1 MLKLSIVK
9 KFKSSLLYK
18 YIASFTIPIAIIS
31 LIFSIVLFITAYRII
46 DNYVITQFESSLDV
60 ISKTIFEDIDEND
73 VKAADN
79 GDKDKYEELLKDL
92 NESLKKY
99 DIQNAY
105 VLSRANGK
113 EHIIALSNKDNYQE
127 DYVFSDDMH
136 EALNTGTVQ
145 SSDIY
150 KDEYGIHKSI
160 FIPFKDTDILFGLDM
175 DAAFISKLQT
185 ETLWICIIMTVIF
198 LIFGIIVAYFI
209 SKGIIKPIKNM
220 TNYVGKVA
228 QGDLAV
234 EPLQIKGS
242 NEIAQLS
249 SGIENMTGDLR
260 SLIQQIAENAEQVAA
275 MSEEL
280 SAGSEQT
287 SASIQQITSS
297 MQEVAAGSDK
307 QTSSIEEVENH
318 ITTISTKMAEV
329 VSSVNDVTTKA
340 FSASSISEKG
350 NMTIQ
355 SATEKMV
362 ITSNAIQETS
372 EVVERLS
379 TYSNEISDIV
389 TLINEIT
396 DQTNL
401 LALNASIEAAR
412 AGEHGKGFA
421 VVAEEVRKLADQSLA
436 ATNNIRTRIETIKEE
451 SSQAVK
457 SMAISSSN
465 LEESSTTFN
474 ESGEAFKEIYTHIS
488 ALTQEMDYVNNIISN
503 INDGVSSIAIS
514 VEEVGVVALQSSGN
528 IQNVAAAS
536 EEQSASIEEITASS
550 NNLAEMAQELRNI
563 IQKFHL

>member
-1 MLKLSIVK
+1 LSIVK

-31 LIFSIVLFITAYRII
+31 IIFSIVLFFTSYRII
-46 DNYVITQFESSLDV
+46 DNFVITQFESSLEV
-60 ISKTIFEDIDEND
+60 ISNTIFDDLDKND
-73 VKAADN
+73 VKAADD
-79 GDKDKYEELLKDL
+79 GDKDKYDDLLKEL
-92 NESLKKY
+92 NDALKEY

-113 EHIIALSNKDNYQE
+113 EHIVALSDKDDYQE
-127 DYVFSDDMH
+127 DYVFSQEMKD
-136 EALNTGTVQ
+136 ALDTGTVQ

-150 KDEYGIHKSI
+150 EDEYGIHKSI
-160 FIPFKDTDILFGLDM
+160 FLPFKDTDILFGLDM

-185 ETLWICIIMTVIF
+185 ETLWICIIMTVMF
-198 LIFGIIVAYFI
+198 LIFGIIVAYVI

-234 EPLQIKGS
+234 ESLNIKGS

-249 SGIENMTGDLR
+249 EGIENMTTDLR

-297 MQEVAAGSDK
+297 MQEVAAGSEK
-307 QTSSIEEVENH
+307 QTSSIEDVETH
-318 ITTISTKMAEV
+318 ITTISTKMSEV

-340 FSASSISEKG
+340 SNASSISEKG
-350 NMTIQ
+350 NTTIQ
-355 SATEKMV
+355 SATDKMAL
-362 ITSNAIQETS
+362 TSNAIQETS
-372 EVVERLS
+372 EVVKRLS
-379 TYSNEISDIV
+379 TYSNEIGDIV

-436 ATNNIRTRIETIKEE
+436 ATNSIRTRIETIKEE
-451 SSQAVK
+451 STQAVK
-457 SMAISSSN
+457 SMEISSNN
-465 LEESSTTFN
+465 LVESSTSFN
-474 ESGEAFKEIYTHIS
+474 ESGEAFKEIYSNITS
-488 ALTQEMDYVNNIISN
+488 LTKEMDYVNNIISN
-503 INDGVSSIAIS
+503 INDGVNNIAFS
-514 VEEVGVVALQSSGN
+514 VEEVGVIAVQASGN

-550 NNLAEMAQELRNI
+550 NNLAEMAQQLRNI
-563 IQKFHL
+563 IQKFQL

>member
-1 MLKLSIVK
+1 MSIVK

-31 LIFSIVLFITAYRII
+31 IIFSIVLFFTSYRII
-46 DNYVITQFESSLDV
+46 DNFVITQFESSLEV
-60 ISKTIFEDIDEND
+60 ISNTIFDDLDKND
-73 VKAADN
+73 VKAADD
-79 GDKDKYEELLKDL
+79 GDKDKYDDLLKEL
-92 NESLKKY
+92 NDALKEY

-113 EHIIALSNKDNYQE
+113 EHIVALSDKDDYQE
-127 DYVFSDDMH
+127 DYVFSQEMKD
-136 EALNTGTVQ
+136 ALDTGTVQ

-150 KDEYGIHKSI
+150 EDEYGIHKSI
-160 FIPFKDTDILFGLDM
+160 FLPFKDTDILFGLDM

-185 ETLWICIIMTVIF
+185 ETLWICIIMTVMF
-198 LIFGIIVAYFI
+198 LIFGIIVAYVI

-234 EPLQIKGS
+234 ESLNIKGS

-249 SGIENMTGDLR
+249 EGIENMTADLR

-297 MQEVAAGSDK
+297 MQEVAAGSEK
-307 QTSSIEEVENH
+307 QTSSIEDVETH
-318 ITTISTKMAEV
+318 ITTISTKMSEV

-340 FSASSISEKG
+340 SNASSISEKG
-350 NMTIQ
+350 NTTIQ
-355 SATEKMV
+355 SATDKMAL
-362 ITSNAIQETS
+362 TSNAIQETS
-372 EVVERLS
+372 EVVKRLS
-379 TYSNEISDIV
+379 TYSNEIGDIV

-436 ATNNIRTRIETIKEE
+436 ATNSIRTRIETIKEE
-451 SSQAVK
+451 STQAVK
-457 SMAISSSN
+457 SMEISSNN
-465 LEESSTTFN
+465 LVESSTSFN
-474 ESGEAFKEIYTHIS
+474 ESGEAFKEIYSNITS
-488 ALTQEMDYVNNIISN
+488 LTKEMDYVNNIISN
-503 INDGVSSIAIS
+503 INDGVNNIAFS
-514 VEEVGVVALQSSGN
+514 VEEVGVIAVQASGN

-550 NNLAEMAQELRNI
+550 NNLAEMAQQLRNI
-563 IQKFHL
+563 IQKFQL

>member
-1 MLKLSIVK
+1 MSIVK

-31 LIFSIVLFITAYRII
+31 VIFSIVLFVTSYRII
-46 DNYVITQFESSLDV
+46 DNNVITQFESSLEV
-60 ISKTIFEDIDEND
+60 ISHTIFNDIDKND
-73 VKAADN
+73 VKAADD
-79 GDKDKYEELLKDL
+79 GDKDKYDEIL
-92 NESLKKY
+92 NELNDTLKEY
-99 DIQNAY
+99 DIENAY

-113 EHIIALSNKDNYQE
+113 EHIVALSNKVEYQE
-127 DYVFSDDMH
+127 DYVFSQDMH
-136 EALNTGTVQ
+136 EALNTGTIQ

-175 DAAFISKLQT
+175 DASFISKLQT
-185 ETLWICIIMTVIF
+185 ETLWICIIMTVMF
-198 LIFGIIVAYFI
+198 LIFGIIVAYII

-220 TNYVGKVA
+220 TSYVGKVA
-228 QGDLAV
+228 QGELAV

-249 SGIENMTGDLR
+249 SGIENMTADLR

-297 MQEVAAGSDK
+297 MQEVASGSEK

-318 ITTISTKMAEV
+318 ITTISTKMSEV
-329 VSSVNDVTTKA
+329 VSSVNDVTAKA
-340 FSASSISEKG
+340 SSASSISEKG
-350 NMTIQ
+350 NTTIQ
-355 SATEKMV
+355 SATEKMA

-372 EVVERLS
+372 EVVKRLS
-379 TYSNEISDIV
+379 TYSNEIGDIV

-436 ATNNIRTRIETIKEE
+436 ATNSIRTRIETIKEE
-451 SSQAVK
+451 SVQAVK
-457 SMAISSSN
+457 SMEISSSN
-465 LEESSTTFN
+465 LAESSTTFN
-474 ESGEAFKEIYTHIS
+474 ESGEAFKDIYSHVTS
-488 ALTQEMDYVNNIISN
+488 LTQEMDYVNNIISN

-514 VEEVGVVALQSSGN
+514 VETVGVIAVQSSGN

-550 NNLAEMAQELRNI
+550 NNLAEMAQQLRNI
-563 IQKFHL
+563 IQKFQL

>member
-1 MLKLSIVK
+1 MLKLSIVTK
-9 KFKSSLLYK
+9 LKSSLLYK

-31 LIFSIVLFITAYRII
+31 LLFSVVLFVTSYRII
-46 DNYVITQFESSLDV
+46 DNNVITQFESSLEV
-60 ISKTIFEDIDEND
+60 ISKTIFEDIDKND
-73 VKAADN
+73 IKAADN
-79 GDKDKYEELLKDL
+79 GEKDKYEEIL
-92 NESLKKY
+92 NQLDETLKKF
-99 DIQNAY
+99 DIENAY

-113 EHIIALSNKDNYQE
+113 EHIVALSNEDNHLE

-136 EALNTGTVQ
+136 EALDSGTVQ
-145 SSDIY
+145 TSDIY
-150 KDEYGIHKSI
+150 KDEYGTHKSI

-175 DAAFISKLQT
+175 DASFISKLQT
-185 ETLWICIIMTVIF
+185 ETLWICIVMTVIF
-198 LIFGIIVAYFI
+198 VIFGIIVAYFI

-220 TNYVGKVA
+220 TSYVGKVA
-228 QGDLAV
+228 KGDLAV
-234 EPLQIKGS
+234 EPLQIQGS

-249 SGIENMTGDLR
+249 NGIENMTEDLR

-280 SAGSEQT
+280 TASSEQT

-297 MQEVAAGSDK
+297 MQEVAAGSEK
-307 QTSSIEEVENH
+307 QTSSIDEVENH
-318 ITTISTKMAEV
+318 ITTISTKMSEV
-329 VSSVNDVTTKA
+329 VSSVSDVTAKA

-350 NMTIQ
+350 NTTIQ

-362 ITSNAIQETS
+362 VTSNAIQETS
-372 EVVERLS
+372 EVVKRLS
-379 TYSNEISDIV
+379 TYSNEIGDIV

-436 ATNNIRTRIETIKEE
+436 ATNSIRTRIETIKEE
-451 SSQAVK
+451 SAQAVK
-457 SMAISSSN
+457 SMEVSSSN
-465 LEESSTTFN
+465 LAESSTTFN
-474 ESGEAFKEIYTHIS
+474 ESGEAFGEIYSHVT
-488 ALTQEMDYVNNIISN
+488 ALTQEMDHVNNIITN
-503 INDGVSSIAIS
+503 INEGVGSIAIS
-514 VEEVGVVALQSSGN
+514 VEEVGVVAVQASGN

-563 IQKFHL
+563 TQKFQL

>member
-1 MLKLSIVK
+1 MSIVK

-31 LIFSIVLFITAYRII
+31 VIFSIVLFITSYRII
-46 DNYVITQFESSLDV
+46 DNFVITQFESELEV
-60 ISKTIFEDIDEND
+60 ISKTIFNDIDKND
-73 VKAADN
+73 IEAADN
-79 GDKDKYEELLKDL
+79 GDKDKYAEIL
-92 NESLKKY
+92 NELNETLKEY
-99 DIQNAY
+99 DIENAY

-113 EHIIALSNKDNYQE
+113 DHIVALSNKDDYQA
-127 DYVFSDDMH
+127 DYVFSEDMK
-136 EALNTGTVQ
+136 EALRTETVQ

-150 KDEYGIHKSI
+150 EDEYGIHKSI

-175 DAAFISKLQT
+175 DASFISKLQT
-185 ETLWICIIMTVIF
+185 ETLWICIIMTVMF
-198 LIFGIIVAYFI
+198 LIFGIIVAYVI

-220 TNYVGKVA
+220 TSYVGKVA

-234 EPLQIKGS
+234 ESLNIKGS

-249 SGIENMTGDLR
+249 DGIENMTEDLR

-297 MQEVAAGSDK
+297 MQEVAAGSEK
-307 QTSSIEEVENH
+307 QTSSIEDVETH
-318 ITTISTKMAEV
+318 ITTISTKMSEV
-329 VSSVNDVTTKA
+329 VSTVNDVTTKA
-340 FSASSISEKG
+340 SNASSISEKG
-350 NMTIQ
+350 NTTIQ
-355 SATEKMV
+355 SATEKMAL
-362 ITSNAIQETS
+362 TSNAIQETS
-372 EVVERLS
+372 EVVKRLS
-379 TYSNEISDIV
+379 TYSNEIGDIV

-436 ATNNIRTRIETIKEE
+436 ATNSIRTRIETIKEE
-451 SSQAVK
+451 STQAVK
-457 SMAISSSN
+457 SMEISSNN
-465 LEESSTTFN
+465 LSESSTSFN
-474 ESGEAFKEIYTHIS
+474 ESGVAFKEIYSNITS
-488 ALTQEMDYVNNIISN
+488 LTQEMDYVNNIISN
-503 INDGVSSIAIS
+503 INDGVNNIAFS
-514 VEEVGVVALQSSGN
+514 VEEVGVIAVQASGN

-550 NNLAEMAQELRNI
+550 NNLAEMAQQLRNI
-563 IQKFHL
+563 IQKFQL

>member
-1 MLKLSIVK
+1 MLKLSIVN

-31 LIFSIVLFITAYRII
+31 VIFSSVLFISSYQII
-46 DNYVITQFESSLDV
+46 NNIVIKQFESSLEV
-60 ISKTIFEDIDEND
+60 ISQTIFDDINEDDI
-73 VKAADN
+73 KAADN
-79 GDKDKYEELLKDL
+79 GDKDKYKEIL
-92 NESLKKY
+92 NELNETMNEY

-105 VLSRANGK
+105 VLSRTNGK
-113 EHIIALSNKDNYQE
+113 EHIVALSNKDNYQE
-127 DYVFSDDMH
+127 DYVFTKEMN
-136 EALNTGTVQ
+136 EALNSGTAQ

-175 DAAFISKLQT
+175 DASFISELQT
-185 ETLWICIIMTVIF
+185 KTLWTCIIMTVMF
-198 LIFGIIVAYFI
+198 LIFGSIVAYFI
-209 SKGIIKPIKNM
+209 SKGIIKPIKNI

-249 SGIENMTGDLR
+249 EGIENMTEDLR

-307 QTSSIEEVENH
+307 QTSSIEEVESH
-318 ITTISTKMAEV
+318 ITTISTKMSEV

-350 NMTIQ
+350 NTTIQ

-362 ITSNAIQETS
+362 VTSNAIQETS
-372 EVVERLS
+372 EVVKRLS
-379 TYSNEISDIV
+379 TYSNEIGDIV

-421 VVAEEVRKLADQSLA
+421 VVAEEVRKLADQSLV
-436 ATNNIRTRIETIKEE
+436 ATNSIRTRIETIKQE
-451 SSQAVK
+451 SMQAVK
-457 SMAISSSN
+457 SMEISSNN
-465 LEESSTTFN
+465 LAESSTTFN
-474 ESGEAFKEIYTHIS
+474 ESGKAFKEIYSNITS
-488 ALTQEMDYVNNIISN
+488 LTQEMDYVNNIISN
-503 INDGVSSIAIS
+503 INDGVSSIATS
-514 VEEVGVVALQSSGN
+514 VEEVGVVAVQSSGN

-550 NNLAEMAQELRNI
+550 NNLAEMAQQLRNI
-563 IQKFHL
+563 IQKFQL

>member
-1 MLKLSIVK
+1 MSIVK

-31 LIFSIVLFITAYRII
+31 VIFSIVLFITSNRII
-46 DNYVITQFESSLDV
+46 DNFVITQFESELEIISNV
-60 ISKTIFEDIDEND
+60 IFDDIDIND
-73 VKAADN
+73 VKAADD
-79 GDKDKYEELLKDL
+79 GDKDKYEDILKEL
-92 NESLKKY
+92 NEALKEY

-113 EHIIALSNKDNYQE
+113 EHIVALSDKDDYQE
-127 DYVFSDDMH
+127 SYAFSQEMND
-136 EALNTGTVQ
+136 ALDNGTVQ

-150 KDEYGIHKSI
+150 EDEYGIHKSI
-160 FIPFKDTDILFGLDM
+160 FLPFKDTDILFGLDM
-175 DAAFISKLQT
+175 DASFISKLQT
-185 ETLWICIIMTVIF
+185 ETLWICIIMTVMF
-198 LIFGIIVAYFI
+198 LIFGIIVAYVI

-220 TNYVGKVA
+220 TSYVGKVA

-234 EPLQIKGS
+234 ESLNIKGS

-249 SGIENMTGDLR
+249 DGIENMTGDLR

-297 MQEVAAGSDK
+297 MQEVAAGSEK
-307 QTSSIEEVENH
+307 QTSSIEEVETH
-318 ITTISTKMAEV
+318 ITTISTKMSEV
-329 VSSVNDVTTKA
+329 VASVNDVTTKA
-340 FSASSISEKG
+340 SNASSISEKG
-350 NMTIQ
+350 NTTIQ
-355 SATEKMV
+355 SATEKMAL
-362 ITSNAIQETS
+362 TSNAIQETS
-372 EVVERLS
+372 DVVKRLS
-379 TYSNEISDIV
+379 TYSNEIGDIV

-436 ATNNIRTRIETIKEE
+436 ATNSIRTRIETIKEE
-451 SSQAVK
+451 STQAVK
-457 SMAISSSN
+457 SMEISSNN
-465 LEESSTTFN
+465 LAESSTSFN
-474 ESGEAFKEIYTHIS
+474 ESGVAFKEIYSNITS
-488 ALTQEMDYVNNIISN
+488 LTQEMDSVNNIISN
-503 INDGVSSIAIS
+503 INDGVNNIAFS
-514 VEEVGVVALQSSGN
+514 VEEVGVVAVQASGN

-550 NNLAEMAQELRNI
+550 NNLAEMAQQLRNI
-563 IQKFHL
+563 IQKFQL

>member
-1 MLKLSIVK
+1 LSIVK

-31 LIFSIVLFITAYRII
+31 VIFSIVLFITSYRII
-46 DNYVITQFESSLDV
+46 DNFVITQFESELEI
-60 ISKTIFEDIDEND
+60 ISKVIFDDIDIND
-73 VKAADN
+73 VKAADE
-79 GDKDKYEELLKDL
+79 GDKDKYEDILKEL
-92 NESLKKY
+92 NETLKEY

-113 EHIIALSNKDNYQE
+113 EHIVALSDKDDYQE
-127 DYVFSDDMH
+127 SYVFSQDMND
-136 EALNTGTVQ
+136 ALDNGTVQ

-150 KDEYGIHKSI
+150 EDEYGIHKSI
-160 FIPFKDTDILFGLDM
+160 FLPFKDTDILFGLDM
-175 DAAFISKLQT
+175 DASFISKLQT
-185 ETLWICIIMTVIF
+185 ETLWICIIMTVMF
-198 LIFGIIVAYFI
+198 LIFGIIVAYVI

-220 TNYVGKVA
+220 TSYVGKVA

-234 EPLQIKGS
+234 ESLNIKGS

-249 SGIENMTGDLR
+249 DGIENMTEDLR
-260 SLIQQIAENAEQVAA
+260 SLIKQIAENAEQVAA

-297 MQEVAAGSDK
+297 MQEVAAGSEK
-307 QTSSIEEVENH
+307 QTSSIEDVETH
-318 ITTISTKMAEV
+318 ITTISTKMSEV
-329 VSSVNDVTTKA
+329 VSTVNDVTTKA
-340 FSASSISEKG
+340 SNASSISEKG
-350 NMTIQ
+350 NTTIQ
-355 SATEKMV
+355 SATKKMAL
-362 ITSNAIQETS
+362 TSNAIQETS
-372 EVVERLS
+372 DVVKRLS
-379 TYSNEISDIV
+379 TYSNEIGDIV

-436 ATNNIRTRIETIKEE
+436 ATNSIRTRIETIKEE
-451 SSQAVK
+451 STQAVK
-457 SMAISSSN
+457 SMEISSNN
-465 LEESSTTFN
+465 LAESSTSFN
-474 ESGEAFKEIYTHIS
+474 ESGVAFKEIYSNITS
-488 ALTQEMDYVNNIISN
+488 LTQEMDYVNNIISN
-503 INDGVSSIAIS
+503 INDGVNNIAFS
-514 VEEVGVVALQSSGN
+514 VEEVGVIAVQASGN

-550 NNLAEMAQELRNI
+550 NNLAEMAQQLRNI
-563 IQKFHL
+563 IQKFQL